1 MDTETHSYTQKISV
15 AKIYNIMSQIYSII
29 IIIMMLIIIIRRR
42 RMLLEF
48 DILIYLKEGDI
59 V

>member
-15 AKIYNIMSQIYSII
+15 AKIYNILSQIYSII
-29 IIIMMLIIIIRRR
+29 IMMMIIIRRRRR

>member
-15 AKIYNIMSQIYSII
+15 AKIYNIMSPIYSI

>member
-15 AKIYNIMSQIYSII
+15 AKIYNILS
-29 IIIMMLIIIIRRR
+29 
-42 RMLLEF
+42 LLEF